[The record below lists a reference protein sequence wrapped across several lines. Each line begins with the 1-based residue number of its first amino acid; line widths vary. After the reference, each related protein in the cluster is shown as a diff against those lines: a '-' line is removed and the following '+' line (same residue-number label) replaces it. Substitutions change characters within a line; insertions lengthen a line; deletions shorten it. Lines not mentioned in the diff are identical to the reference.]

1 MKKPQKRQRFKILG
15 KKEGISWKI
24 SLKNYVEAVQ
34 SITWKMSKRGGKY
47 WENIVRIANT
57 HLTGIS
63 KQQDGKTEVK
73 CPRIWNILNSCKYY
87 KEFQDIKN

>member
-1 MKKPQKRQRFKILG
+1 M
-15 KKEGISWKI
+15 
-24 SLKNYVEAVQ
+24 KNYVEAVQ

-73 CPRIWNILNSCKYY
+73 CPRI
-87 KEFQDIKN
+87 